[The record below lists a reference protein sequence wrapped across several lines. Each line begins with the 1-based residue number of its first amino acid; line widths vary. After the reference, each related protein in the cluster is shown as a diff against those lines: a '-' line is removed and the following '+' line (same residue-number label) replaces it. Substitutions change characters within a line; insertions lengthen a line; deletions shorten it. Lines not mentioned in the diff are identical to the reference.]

1 MAFRLSLF
9 YAAVFL
15 TVGVMLPFW
24 PVWLK
29 SRGLTATEIG
39 LLLSAGMWI
48 RAFTNPVIA
57 QIADRRGQL
66 KGMLI
71 VLSWGALLT
80 HLLFF
85 LPGGFWILLLISVP
99 STMMFTAL
107 IPLGDAV
114 TMLKVRESALDY
126 GRVRLWGSLTFIVAA
141 TGGGYL
147 LNDQPAQ
154 MILWMI
160 IAALALLVV
169 SCHLAPA
176 TQTSGAHRFSAPF
189 AAVLRNRKLL
199 LFMAAA
205 ALIQASHAVYYGFA
219 TLHWQAAGLDAT
231 VIGALWAE
239 GVIAEV
245 ILFIYSGKLVQRMG
259 PVAFL
264 ALAAITGVI
273 RWSILGATTD
283 LPALIA
289 VQGFHAFTFGAAHVA
304 AMHFIAREVPAEF
317 TATAQSLYSSFAVG
331 TSMAMAM
338 LAAGWLYGRYEGT
351 AFFAMAGLTLLGGI
365 LLIGLRASPTPSNQ
379 AQI

>member
-29 SRGLTATEIG
+29 SRGLDAAEIG

-57 QIADRRGQL
+57 QLADRRGQL
-66 KGMLI
+66 KAMLI
-71 VLSWGALLT
+71 ILSWGALAT
-80 HLLFF
+80 HALFF
-85 LPGGFWILLLISVP
+85 LPGGFWMLLLVSVP
-99 STMMFTAL
+99 STMMFTAV
-107 IPLGDAV
+107 IPIGDAV
-114 TMLKVRESALDY
+114 TMLKVREGLLDY
-126 GRVRLWGSLTFIVAA
+126 GRVRLWGSLTFIVGA

-147 LNDQPAQ
+147 LKDQPEQ

-176 TQTSGAHRFSAPF
+176 TQTGGAHRFSAPF
-189 AAVLRNRKLL
+189 AAIVKNRKLMI
-199 LFMAAA
+199 FMIAAA
-205 ALIQASHAVYYGFA
+205 FIQASHAAYYGFA
-219 TLHWQAAGLDAT
+219 TLHWQAAGLDAAI
-231 VIGALWAE
+231 IGALWAE
-239 GVIAEV
+239 GVVAEI
-245 ILFIYSGKLVQRMG
+245 ILFLYSGKLVQRMG

-264 ALAAITGVI
+264 ALAAITGII
-273 RWSILGATTD
+273 RWSVLGSTTE

-304 AMHFIAREVPAEF
+304 AMHFIAREIPAEF

-338 LAAGWLYGRYEGT
+338 LAAGWLYNRYDSA
-351 AFFAMAGLTLLGGI
+351 AFLAMAGLALVGGLI
-365 LLIGLRASPTPSNQ
+365 LIGLRAAPKPG
-379 AQI
+379 